1 MQKNQL
7 MQSLWLLLLIIALLI
22 VSAIL
27 PSFSVGSLS
36 FKRINMF
43 ADIQR
48 EPDALILNDTLSITD
63 TVSAEQSLIKI
74 PEVIIEPIYP
84 CPPGVTCLEDFSP
97 NKKALRAFFQALRS
111 TDKKPVRV
119 AFFGDSF
126 IEGDILSASF
136 RDTLQQIYGGRG
148 VGYVPI
154 TSEAPQFRTTIQH
167 SFSNWETYS
176 LVGKK
181 DSNSAPGISGYAFVP
196 LEENEVEYKPSKK
209 QRPRKFDNIRLFYR
223 NRKNSDL
230 TYTVNDTIIQ
240 NTPLVVSTTLQQLVI
255 TETNMKSIKFQFGNP
270 DSLLVYGVSFESS
283 KGVFV
288 DNFGLRGNSGI
299 GLYGIEPELLKQFN
313 ELQHYK
319 LILLQYG
326 LNIVTET
333 DSLDYSWYK
342 TKMVRVIRR
351 FKETFPESS
360 IVLIGISDRAANID
374 GKIQTIPAIITMRN
388 TQREIAQKTQIA
400 FWDLYEAMGGENS
413 IINYVTAA
421 PPLAAKDYT
430 HLTFSGGTKIA
441 KKLADAILTEQ
452 TRYDKKA
459 PVQ

>member
-36 FKRINMF
+36 FKRVNML
-43 ADIQR
+43 ADIQS
-48 EPDALILNDTLSITD
+48 EPVAPIQMDTIPKID
-63 TVSAEQSLIKI
+63 TISVKQPIEDI
-74 PEVIIEPIYP
+74 PEVAIEPVDP
-84 CPPGVTCLEDFSP
+84 CPPGITCLEDFSP
-97 NKKALRAFFQALRS
+97 NKKTLRLFFQALRS
-111 TDKKPVRV
+111 SNQKPIRI

-136 RDTLQQIYGGRG
+136 RDTLQGIYGGRG

-154 TSEAPQFRTTIQH
+154 TSDAPQFRTTIQH
-167 SFSNWETYS
+167 AFSNWDTYS
-176 LVGKK
+176 LVGKQ
-181 DSNSAPGISGYAFVP
+181 DSNIPLGISGYAFVP
-196 LEENEVEYKPSKK
+196 LDENEVEYKPSKK
-209 QRPRKFDNIRLFYR
+209 QNPRKFDNVRLFYH
-223 NRKNSDL
+223 NRKSSDL
-230 TYTVNDTIIQ
+230 TYTLNDTITH
-240 NTPLVVSTTLQQLVI
+240 NSPLIVSDSLQQLLI
-255 TETNMKSIKFQFGNP
+255 TGNNVKSVKFQFGNP
-270 DSLLVYGVSFESS
+270 DSLIVYGASFESS

-299 GLYGIEPELLKQFN
+299 GLYGIEPKLLQQFN

-342 TKMVRVIRR
+342 TKMAKVIRR

-360 IVLIGISDRAANID
+360 IVLIGISDRAGNID

-388 TQREIAQKTQIA
+388 TQREIARKTQIA

-413 IINYVTAA
+413 IINYVTAI

-430 HLTFSGGTKIA
+430 HLTFKGGRKIA
-441 KKLADAILTEQ
+441 KKLADAILYEQ
-452 TRYDKKA
+452 NRYDKKA